1 MADAFEE
8 FQARVRAN
16 LRMHCEADLYWRTN
30 RWESE
35 QDSDPV
41 LQRMFE
47 FTRRFLDGADAQR
60 GSGGAVEAVC
70 T

>member
-35 QDSDPV
+35 QETAIRCSNACSNSRDGSSTEP
-41 LQRMFE
+41 
-47 FTRRFLDGADAQR
+47 TRNEAP
-60 GSGGAVEAVC
+60 AVQ
-70 T
+70 